1 MLPMKMLLLGVLES
15 VLLHILL
22 NIATLV
28 KISIFHVI
36 NNNKVIDP
44 INIILKCIFFVL
56 NTQVFMSCSD
66 ATTSGRKIG
75 LIQKI
80 DS

>member
-44 INIILKCIFFVL
+44 VNIILKCIFFVL
-56 NTQVFMSCSD
+56 NTQVFMSY
-66 ATTSGRKIG
+66 
-75 LIQKI
+75 
-80 DS
+80 